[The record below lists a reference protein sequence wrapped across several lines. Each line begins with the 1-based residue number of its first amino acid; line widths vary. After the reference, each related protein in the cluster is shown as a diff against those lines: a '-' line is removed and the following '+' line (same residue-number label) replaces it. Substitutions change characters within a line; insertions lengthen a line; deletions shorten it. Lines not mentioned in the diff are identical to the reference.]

1 MTQGKARNM
10 RLIAITTLIVLIFLV
25 IWQNSASTTLRI
37 LVFSAELPLMVW
49 LGVFF
54 VLGFL
59 LGLAMMWTY
68 RRRQ

>member
-1 MTQGKARNM
+1 MTHGKARNM
-10 RLIAITTLIVLIFLV
+10 RLIAITSLIVLIFLV